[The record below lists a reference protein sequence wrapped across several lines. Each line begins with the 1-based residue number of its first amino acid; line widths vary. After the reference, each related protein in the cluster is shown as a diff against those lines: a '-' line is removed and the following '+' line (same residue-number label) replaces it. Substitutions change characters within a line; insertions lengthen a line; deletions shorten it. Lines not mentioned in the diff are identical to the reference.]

1 MFNVTLPWNHPSNTK
16 LGMPM
21 EYKSLDQGPFTNAI
35 DSQTEYHSL
44 NVSEAEHAETFDE

>member
-21 EYKSLDQGPFTNAI
+21 EYKSLDQGPFINFI
-35 DSQTEYHSL
+35 DSEVSQTEYLSFQ
-44 NVSEAEHAETFDE
+44 VEHAETPDE